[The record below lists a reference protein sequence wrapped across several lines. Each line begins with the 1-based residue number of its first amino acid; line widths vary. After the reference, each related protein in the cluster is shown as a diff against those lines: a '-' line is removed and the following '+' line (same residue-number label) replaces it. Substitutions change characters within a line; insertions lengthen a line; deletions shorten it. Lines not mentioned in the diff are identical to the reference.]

1 MIAYTYS
8 ALPPGSFTR
17 MIRLLPQRE
26 RNAPIECIL
35 INYGLSVSESRNHL
49 YEALSYTWGSNDKPQ
64 AVLIGGSLLPVTEN
78 LHTALSYLRDHQLE
92 RTLWVDAICINQED
106 EDEKNTHIPLMR
118 AIYAQADRVI
128 VWLGEPDHAGPNAL
142 DTIHQL
148 AENKVLLYAGTES
161 VDLSEA
167 DHVACMRL
175 LRHDWFRRIWVSW
188 GLSVFTSAQLNPQQV
203 LQEVGV
209 ARSIMFRC
217 GLAQVNGYSFCEGLS
232 RLKLSLLPDHVLTVI
247 PLVRSSIIRPR
258 NSRKLPGNLPLGELI
273 DMYHT
278 HFATVPHDKIY
289 ALLGLCSDD
298 LKTPCLRPNYRL
310 AFSAVVKQI
319 VNYIFMGNHT
329 VAVLSDTNIAV
340 IKGKGWILGHIVS
353 VERSTPLHDY
363 QTIGIGFHENA
374 LGMFFETQWGNKWV
388 IHASATLIQVYD
400 IVCFLHNAPKPT
412 IIRLGKG
419 KISVVVSMATP
430 DMVKKKTGYES
441 FRRHSKTKISD
452 LRKQFQLIY
461 APPIDLF
468 FTWDISPPARESR
481 SELTSLKVPTS
492 TTSSS
497 LGQTLEGKEQ
507 EYGCLK
513 LILEDIIVNILKS
526 DDFEAQFEPMKRL
539 LCQTQVQIPV
549 SERVLEAAAARYDI
563 AYKLLKILLDD
574 QRKRVSIIEI
584 SVRNATS
591 IYELMGILF
600 LRTADSYITER
611 VIDETSQNPQ
621 GNSIIKLFYQYQKS
635 LPVSEQAVENAA
647 KHTFG
652 LDIILLFY
660 YYHQNSLPIS
670 ERAVQNAVE
679 HIDGLDILRLFYQHQ
694 RCLPISGHAVQ
705 NVVGHVK
712 GLDILRL
719 FYQHQTCLPISEEAV
734 ETAVHYPNGIE
745 ILRLF
750 YQHQDNL
757 PISEEAVETAVH
769 YPDGIEILRLF
780 YQHQGNLPISE
791 EAVETAVHYPDGIE
805 ILRLFYQHQH
815 NLPISEEVIEAAV
828 KYNDRL
834 EILRLSYQHQDTLP
848 FSADLLN
855 AVVQLPD
862 GTELLQFLFKQ
873 QSCPPISAST
883 IQNAILSPHAL
894 KKVHLLQQYYQER
907 FPISEAVVTAV
918 MNHTDGPN
926 SVRQRYQQDKGL
938 PISKETVSTAIMD
951 SNCFENLNFLYKL
964 QKSLPI
970 NKAAVEF
977 IVMELLEPGDEGSR
991 LRDLAG
997 ENTGYEYR
1005 RKCLKLIYQHQ
1016 SDVVLRAAKDSIV
1029 KDKIIH
1035 MLREFDEQENE

>member
-35 INYGLSVSESRNHL
+35 INYDLSVSESRNHL

-167 DHVACMRL
+167 DHVACMRP
-175 LRHDWFRRIWVSW
+175 LRHDWFRRIW
-188 GLSVFTSAQLNPQQV
+188 V

-273 DMYHT
+273 DMYRT

-705 NVVGHVK
+705 NAVEQID
-712 GLDILRL
+712 GLD
-719 FYQHQTCLPISEEAV
+719 
-734 ETAVHYPNGIE
+734 
-745 ILRLF
+745 
-750 YQHQDNL
+750 
-757 PISEEAVETAVH
+757 
-769 YPDGIEILRLF
+769 ILRLF

-791 EAVETAVHYPDGIE
+791 LAVQNAVEHIDGLDILRLFYQHQKCLPISEHAVQNVVEHVEGLDILCLFYQHQDNLPISEHAVQNEAVETAVHYPDGIE

-834 EILRLSYQHQDTLP
+834 EILRLFYQHQDTLP
-848 FSADLLN
+848 FSEDLLN

-991 LRDLAG
+991 LRDLTG
-997 ENTGYEYR
+997 DNTEYEYR

>member
-1 MIAYTYS
+1 MTTYTYS

-35 INYGLSVSESRNHL
+35 INYDLSASESRNHL

-64 AVLIGGSLLPVTEN
+64 AILIGGSLLPVTEN

-106 EDEKNTHIPLMR
+106 KNEKNTHIPLMR

-128 VWLGEPDHAGPNAL
+128 VWLGESDHAGPNAL
-142 DTIHQL
+142 DTIHKL
-148 AENKVLLYAGTES
+148 AENKVLLYAGTEC

-167 DHVACMRL
+167 EHVACMRL
-175 LRHDWFRRIWVSW
+175 LRHDWFRRIW
-188 GLSVFTSAQLNPQQV
+188 V

-298 LKTPCLRPNYRL
+298 LETPCLRPNYRL

-329 VAVLSDTNIAV
+329 VAVLPDTNIAV

-374 LGMFFETQWGNKWV
+374 LGMFFKTQWGNKWV

-468 FTWDISPPARESR
+468 FTWDISPPARKSS

-497 LGQTLEGKEQ
+497 LGQTLKEKEQ
-507 EYGCLK
+507 EYRCLK

-600 LRTADSYITER
+600 LRRADPYITER

-621 GNSIIKLFYQYQKS
+621 GNSIIKLFYQYQKRS
-635 LPVSEQAVENAA
+635 LPVSEHAVENAV

-694 RCLPISGHAVQ
+694 KHQKRLPISEHAVENAVKHVKGLDILRLFYQHQDNLPISEHAVQNAVEHIDGLDILRLFYQHQKCLPISEHAVQNVVEHIKGLDILCLFYQHQDNLPISEHAVQ

-719 FYQHQTCLPISEEAV
+719 LYQHQTC
-734 ETAVHYPNGIE
+734 
-745 ILRLF
+745 
-750 YQHQDNL
+750 
-757 PISEEAVETAVH
+757 
-769 YPDGIEILRLF
+769 
-780 YQHQGNLPISE
+780 
-791 EAVETAVHYPDGIE
+791 
-805 ILRLFYQHQH
+805 
-815 NLPISEEVIEAAV
+815 LPISEEVIEAAV

-834 EILRLSYQHQDTLP
+834 EILRLFYQHQDTLP
-848 FSADLLN
+848 FSEDLLN

-873 QSCPPISAST
+873 QSCPLISAST

-894 KKVHLLQQYYQER
+894 EKVHLLQQYYQER

-926 SVRQRYQQDKGL
+926 FVRQRYQQDKGL

-991 LRDLAG
+991 LRDLTG
-997 ENTGYEYR
+997 DNTEYEYR